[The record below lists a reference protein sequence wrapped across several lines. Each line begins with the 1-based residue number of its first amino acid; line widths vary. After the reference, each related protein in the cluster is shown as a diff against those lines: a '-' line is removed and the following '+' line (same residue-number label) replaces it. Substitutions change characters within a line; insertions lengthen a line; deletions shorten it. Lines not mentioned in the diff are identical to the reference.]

1 MYYVKRAR
9 LAIRIFQNKNRFFR
23 RKRDF
28 SLLSI
33 ARLLAKRATL
43 QKMKHTYFD
52 AEFQALSV
60 SKKNSILEVY
70 LDPVNPVLVRTIG
83 KKGKFAII
91 SVKYDFI

>member
-1 MYYVKRAR
+1 V
-9 LAIRIFQNKNRFFR
+9 
-23 RKRDF
+23 
-28 SLLSI
+28 
-33 ARLLAKRATL
+33 
-43 QKMKHTYFD
+43 KHTYFD